1 MSLFSIGLSGL
12 GAAQIALQTTGSNIS
27 NLTTPGYNR
36 QLALFGEAHVG
47 SGGVQINDVQRQFNQ
62 YIATQLNNAN
72 GTTKALE
79 AYANQISQIDN
90 LLADREAGLAPLI
103 QNFFSSLE
111 DLASAPSDPASRQGV
126 IGTANSLSAQFRSFD
141 NYLDEMQQGI
151 NSQIRDEVT
160 QINNT
165 AKQIANINREISLAR
180 AKTGEAPNS
189 LLNQRDKLVAD
200 LSERLDVKLHIQD
213 GKTYNLTIANGQ
225 PLVSG
230 NRSFSLEAVASSTD
244 PSRFVVAYNDPAGNQ
259 IELPETTFDKGT
271 LGGLMTFRRE
281 SLDSTQNQLGQLA
294 LSLAEGFNAQHR
306 LGQDLNGEQGKD
318 FFSVGSPTVFSNQN
332 NDGTAVI
339 SAEFSDISAV
349 TASDYDIRF
358 DGTDY
363 TVTRLDTGTVAFDG
377 PLDANDSMTFD
388 GLTLT
393 VTDPVNAQAGDRFQL
408 QPTRNLAGQFENLI
422 RDTAEI
428 AAGALTKVEAG
439 EDNTGSL
446 AVGQIS
452 AEQGY
457 TLSEAEINL
466 TVSGVAGTAFTL
478 DGFDAGAT
486 VSINGGA
493 PVANPGGGVTLNE
506 GDTITVDGVTFT
518 LEGMPA
524 DGDTLTIGEYEPASG
539 DNRNALAL
547 QGLQSEDLVGGRA
560 SFNEAYASLVS
571 DVGNR
576 TNVTEVNLEVQ
587 QGLSDQLFAVQQ
599 SESGVNFN
607 EEAAN
612 LILYQQYYQAN
623 AKVIDTATTIFDTI
637 LGLRG

>member
-1 MSLFSIGLSGL
+1 MSLFSTGLSGL
-12 GAAQIALQTTGSNIS
+12 GAAQIALQTTGTNIS
-27 NLTTPGYNR
+27 NLYTPGYNR
-36 QLALFGEAHVG
+36 QLTLLGETHVG
-47 SGGVQINDVQRQFNQ
+47 SGGVQVNDVQRQFNQ
-62 YIATQLNNAN
+62 YIATQLNDAK

-79 AYANQISQIDN
+79 AYAGQISQIDN

-103 QNFFSSLE
+103 QDFFSSLE
-111 DLASAPSDPASRQGV
+111 DLSSGPSDPASRQGV
-126 IGTANSLSAQFRSFD
+126 IGTADSLSAQFRSFD
-141 NYLDEMQQGI
+141 NYLDEMQAGV
-151 NSQIRDEVT
+151 NGQIRDEVN

-180 AKTGEAPNS
+180 AKTGEAPNN
-189 LLNQRDKLVAD
+189 LLNQRDKLVSD
-200 LSERLDVKLHIQD
+200 LSERLDVKVHVQD
-213 GKTYNLTIANGQ
+213 GKNYNLTIANGQ

-230 NRSFSLEAVASSTD
+230 HQSYSLEAVASSTD

-281 SLDSTQNQLGQLA
+281 SLDQTQNQLGQLA

-318 FFSVGSPTVFSNQN
+318 FFSIGSPTVFTHQN
-332 NDGTAVI
+332 NDGDAVI

-363 TVTRLDTGTVAFDG
+363 TVTRLDTGTVAFSG

-393 VTDPVNAQAGDRFQL
+393 VADAGTAVAGDRFQL
-408 QPTRNLAGQFENLI
+408 QPTRSLAGQFENLI
-422 RDTAEI
+422 RDTSEI
-428 AAGALTKVEAG
+428 AAGGRTKVEAG

-446 AVGQIS
+446 EVGQIS

-457 TLSEAEINL
+457 TLSQPDINL
-466 TVSGVAGTAFTL
+466 TVSGAGGGTFTL
-478 DGFDAGAT
+478 DGFAAGAT

-493 PVANPGGGVTLNE
+493 AVANPDGGVTLNE

-524 DGDTLTIGEYEPASG
+524 DGDTLTIGEYEQASG

-547 QGLQSEDLVGGRA
+547 QGLQNQDLVGGRA
-560 SFNEAYASLVS
+560 SFNEAYASMVS
-571 DVGNR
+571 EVGNR
-576 TNVTEVNLEVQ
+576 TNVVQVNLEVQ
-587 QGLSDQLFAVQQ
+587 EGLSDQLFAVQQ
-599 SESGVNFN
+599 SESGVNLD

-612 LILYQQYYQAN
+612 LIRYQQYYQAN
-623 AKVIDTATTIFDTI
+623 AKVINTATTILDTI